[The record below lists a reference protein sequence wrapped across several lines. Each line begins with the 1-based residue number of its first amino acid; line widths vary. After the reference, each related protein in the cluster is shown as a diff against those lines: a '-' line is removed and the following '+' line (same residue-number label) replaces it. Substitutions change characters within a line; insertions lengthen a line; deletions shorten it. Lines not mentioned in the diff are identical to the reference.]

1 MNKLSLA
8 FFIIAF
14 TIICPLLSID
24 SSAVES
30 FKSMKSKGLNG
41 SPKLNSSLKGIINEM
56 SQMGVTRG
64 DNQST
69 SFSDLSSPLLKVD
82 NNGNVEVFLYCNEVS
97 DGNLEKLLDLGL
109 IVEAVNEDLKIIQ
122 GWLSY
127 ENLEAAAEMGFV
139 VKVTPPSYAHT
150 RVGSVTTQGDAV
162 IGADEARDSFGVDG
176 SGIKICVISDG
187 VDGISFSQVT
197 GDLPGFIEVGNSGG
211 GDEGTAILEIIYD
224 IAPGADLA
232 FHTAFPSSLQF
243 LDAIDF
249 FTDINCDIIIDDIG
263 YLGEPYFQ
271 DGAVAQKAQ
280 DAVDSGIIF
289 VSAAGNDAQ
298 RHYQA
303 PYVDDGG
310 FDPTLDLHDFGVA
323 AGGSSDLGMTYEI
336 PGGGIAA
343 FFLEWSDLF
352 GFSSNDYDLIIVDT
366 LTGDILNPPGQGQGE
381 QTGTQDPFE
390 FVIVDNTGFS
400 SRFVDIIISK
410 FSGTAQTLE
419 INFNLDGFP
428 IEYNVP
434 QDSIFGH
441 PAASGVL
448 AVAAFDWMTP
458 DIIEPF
464 SSQGP
469 VSIIS
474 PSEASLSQRAAISEL
489 RAKPD
494 ISGPDGISTTVPG
507 FVTFFGTS
515 AAAPHVAGVAAL
527 VLQALE
533 SLESTS
539 SADPTIA
546 SRQVLEVTTA
556 LTSTA
561 VDLGQAGFDNI
572 SGFGRINAFA
582 AVQSVLA
589 AGPTPTPTPTPT
601 ATPPENGDNS
611 DGGGGCSLQ
620 GPVTNDRKSAK
631 ILNILILF
639 IPALVVGMNL
649 VRRRK

>member
-1 MNKLSLA
+1 
-8 FFIIAF
+8 
-14 TIICPLLSID
+14 
-24 SSAVES
+24 
-30 FKSMKSKGLNG
+30 
-41 SPKLNSSLKGIINEM
+41 
-56 SQMGVTRG
+56 
-64 DNQST
+64 
-69 SFSDLSSPLLKVD
+69 
-82 NNGNVEVFLYCNEVS
+82 
-97 DGNLEKLLDLGL
+97 
-109 IVEAVNEDLKIIQ
+109 
-122 GWLSY
+122 
-127 ENLEAAAEMGFV
+127 
-139 VKVTPPSYAHT
+139 
-150 RVGSVTTQGDAV
+150 
-162 IGADEARDSFGVDG
+162 
-176 SGIKICVISDG
+176 
-187 VDGISFSQVT
+187 
-197 GDLPGFIEVGNSGG
+197 
-211 GDEGTAILEIIYD
+211 
-224 IAPGADLA
+224 
-232 FHTAFPSSLQF
+232 
-243 LDAIDF
+243 
-249 FTDINCDIIIDDIG
+249 
-263 YLGEPYFQ
+263 
-271 DGAVAQKAQ
+271 
-280 DAVDSGIIF
+280 
-289 VSAAGNDAQ
+289 
-298 RHYQA
+298 
-303 PYVDDGG
+303 
-310 FDPTLDLHDFGVA
+310 
-323 AGGSSDLGMTYEI
+323 MT
-336 PGGGIAA
+336 
-343 FFLEWSDLF
+343 LF

-366 LTGDILNPPGQGQGE
+366 LTGDILNPPGQGLGE

-400 SRFVDIIISK
+400 SLFVEILIRK

-494 ISGPDGISTTVPG
+494 ISGPDGVSTTVSG

-556 LTSTA
+556 LTTTA
-561 VDLGQAGFDNI
+561 VDLGQAGFDTI

-611 DGGGGCSLQ
+611 DGGGCSLQ
-620 GPVTNDRKSAK
+620 GTCDK
-631 ILNILILF
+631 
-639 IPALVVGMNL
+639 
-649 VRRRK
+649 